1 MKTTDFPY
9 NNVQAYLDAMGVLEW
24 GTAQDIENARKE
36 YRKLY
41 LQQYQ
46 KRRYHSTHTN
56 VSISFSKKEKVVLEK
71 LALEQG
77 KKLAGFLKDIAL
89 LYAETNSI
97 HTANIKGSKTITEI
111 KQLFSLGFDV
121 VEELAFENSYPEL
134 SNSYQE
140 LLQLFKQLETL
151 LNQEF

>member
-1 MKTTDFPY
+1 MKTTNFPY
-9 NNVQAYLDAMGVLEW
+9 NNVQAYLDAIGVLEW
-24 GTAQDIENARKE
+24 GTAQDVENSRKE

-41 LQQYQ
+41 LQHYQ
-46 KRRYHSTHTN
+46 KRRYQSTHTN
-56 VSISFSKKEKVVLEK
+56 ISISFSKKEKVILER

-77 KKLAGFLKDIAL
+77 KKLTGFLKDIAL

-97 HTANIKGSKTITEI
+97 HTANIRASKTTTEI